1 MKYIVSRTS
10 NFWGKNKPCDEAH
23 EEEFIFV
30 DERCIDDPNKNPFIA
45 MDWYTDAEFFNH
57 RVENGHIK
65 RDRKDKKWVVEID
78 TLEQLNDFCK
88 KYGNIIIEEAF
99 GIPNQLA
106 IEIYDDWRE

>member
-10 NFWGKNKPCDEAH
+10 SWDEDKPCDEAY

-30 DERCIDDPNKNPFIA
+30 DERNVDDPSKNEFISQ
-45 MDWYTDAEFFNH
+45 DWYTDTTFFNH

-65 RDRKDKKWVVEID
+65 RDRKVKRWVVDID
-78 TLEQLNDFCK
+78 TLEQLNAFFK
-88 KYGNIIIEEAF
+88 KYGKIIIQEEF